1 MANNKKRKKSSYQ
14 KPKSDFTPTHS
25 KGTRIFVLVMALLM
39 VIGLLVTMIAYII
52 LTFVDPHDHDS
63 ESSSKPVVNVSSSD
77 KSSSTVDSKPSTTTS
92 SSTVT
97 SSSNATADNSTLG
110 SETID
115 SATVESK

>member
-25 KGTRIFVLVMALLM
+25 KGTRIFVLVMALFM

-77 KSSSTVDSKPSTTTS
+77 KSSTVDSKPSTTTS

-97 SSSNATADNSTLG
+97 SSSNATADNSTSG